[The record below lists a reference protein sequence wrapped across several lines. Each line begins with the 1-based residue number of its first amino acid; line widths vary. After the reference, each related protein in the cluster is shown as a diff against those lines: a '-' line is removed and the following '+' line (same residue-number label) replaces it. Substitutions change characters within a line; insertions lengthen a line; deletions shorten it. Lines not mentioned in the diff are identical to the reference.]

1 MTGQLAVGVDLGHEC
16 PGLRFNDSHGVGTG
30 RES

>member
-1 MTGQLAVGVDLGHEC
+1 MTGQFAVGVDLGHEC
-16 PGLRFNDSHGVGTG
+16 LSLRCNDRHGVGTG